1 MSLLEAFAAIG
12 QRIDHSDVIK
22 FVRDNFIGNNPSNPD
37 WIRRQTQEQRLRLY
51 DDAYDQ
57 DINSIVDIVFET
69 KQAREQRRKLRAL
82 AKPMNITARIIDEYS
97 YTRFDNTS
105 NEPLV
110 EYLRQRAWQSVV
122 GPSTLFDYATRFLVE
137 RRILLPGRLSL
148 MGFGLGSTAG
158 RETRAPNRL
167 RTLRP

>member
-57 DINSIVDIVFET
+57 DINSKSD
-69 KQAREQRRKLRAL
+69 
-82 AKPMNITARIIDEYS
+82 
-97 YTRFDNTS
+97 
-105 NEPLV
+105 
-110 EYLRQRAWQSVV
+110 
-122 GPSTLFDYATRFLVE
+122 
-137 RRILLPGRLSL
+137 RLDF
-148 MGFGLGSTAG
+148 GFGG
-158 RETRAPNRL
+158 RTIFAEISLVQQYYRFGP
-167 RTLRP
+167 